1 MFSKKHLVITAI
13 STAAIVLFLYSM
25 LLFGYMTEGIKG
37 NPVTRARNIIHN
49 HYVNHLTD
57 EDIKRLD
64 DAAIDA
70 MVKEL
75 SDPYSR
81 YLDMEELSAYEES
94 KEEDYVGA
102 GMQVLFDPE
111 KETMTVVI
119 PYDNS
124 PAQRAG
130 ILTGDEI
137 IEVNGMKVNLDTY
150 EDILNQVGGKDAK
163 EGDVVRIKLLRKGLE
178 EPIEIELKKE
188 HVDIQTVTFKT
199 IDDIGYI
206 RVTEF
211 INRTEEEFRA
221 AIETLKDMEVT
232 SVIIDLR
239 NNPGGYAHTVISMC
253 DMLLPEGTIAYLEDS
268 SGKREYFH
276 SDKEELGLPMVILT
290 NGHTASAS
298 ELLAGSVQAYGLG
311 TIVGEKSYGKAV
323 GQTLYSLS
331 SDTALYMT
339 NSRYY
344 TPKGECIDGQ
354 GIIPDIEVGLSE
366 EKLWRLNFLETE
378 EDDQL
383 IAAIEL
389 LTK

>member
-1 MFSKKHLVITAI
+1 MFNKKHIVITAVT
-13 STAAIVLFLYSM
+13 TAAVVLFLYSM
-25 LLFGYMTEGIKG
+25 LIMGFLSNGFSD
-37 NPVTRARNIIHN
+37 NPVIRARNIIHN
-49 HYVNHLTD
+49 YYVNQLT
-57 EDIKRLD
+57 EEEIARLD

-75 SDPYSR
+75 GDPYSR
-81 YLDMEELSAYEES
+81 YLDMEELTEYEES

-102 GMQVLFDPE
+102 GMQVVFNPE

-130 ILTGDEI
+130 ILMGDEI
-137 IEVNGMKVNLDTY
+137 LEVNGIKISLDSY
-150 EDILNQVGGKDAK
+150 EDILNQVGGKDAAV
-163 EGDVVRIKLLRKGLE
+163 GDIVKIKLLRKGE
-178 EPIEIELKKE
+178 SEPIDVELKKE

-199 IDDIGYI
+199 IDDIGYV

-253 DMLLPEGTIAYLEDS
+253 DMLLPEGVIAYLEDS
-268 SGKREYFH
+268 NGSREYFN
-276 SDKEELGLPMVILT
+276 SDKEELGLKMAILI

-311 TIVGEKSYGKAV
+311 TVIGEKSFGKAV
-323 GQTLYSLS
+323 GQALYPLS
-331 SDTALYMT
+331 ADTALYMT

-354 GIIPDIEVGLSE
+354 GIIPDIEVSLSD
-366 EKLWRLNFLETE
+366 EKLSRLNLLETQ

-383 IAAIEL
+383 MAAIEL
-389 LTK
+389 LKK

>member
-25 LLFGYMTEGIKG
+25 LIVGYMAEGIKG

-49 HYVNHLTD
+49 YYVNHLTD
-57 EDIKRLD
+57 EDIERLD

-70 MVKEL
+70 MVQEL
-75 SDPYSR
+75 ADPYSR
-81 YLDMEELSAYEES
+81 YLDMEELTAYEES

-137 IEVNGMKVNLDTY
+137 IEVNDIKVSLDTY

-163 EGDVVRIKLLRKGLE
+163 AGDVVKIKLLRKGIK
-178 EPIEIELKKE
+178 EPVEIELKKE
-188 HVDIQTVTFKT
+188 HVDIQTVTFKK
-199 IDDIGYI
+199 IDDIGYV

-221 AIETLKDMEVT
+221 AIETLKDMEVK

-253 DMLLPEGTIAYLEDS
+253 DMLLPEGVIAYLEDS

-276 SDKEELGLPMVILT
+276 SDEEELGLPMAILT

-331 SDTALYMT
+331 ADTALYMT
-339 NSRYY
+339 NARYF

-354 GIIPDIEVGLSE
+354 GIIPDIEVKLSD
-366 EKLWRLNFLETE
+366 EKLSRLSFLDTE

-383 IAAIEL
+383 IAAIEF
-389 LTK
+389 LTE